1 MFFVQQKIGG
11 YVTRIG
17 LILFLLI
24 SWSAPALSTESDS
37 RIEDEIGRVFTGLTE
52 AWRNADGEAWGA
64 YFAEDAD
71 FTVWF
76 GLELKGRQA
85 ISSGHQYIFD
95 GVYANTAFELEV
107 RQLRKLS
114 SDVVVAHLKG
124 FVVKAGEVRSE
135 KPDAVPVAVL
145 QHIDGNWKIV
155 TFHNTA
161 NVVEEIGESI
171 PLERLRQ
178 ILIDASKEP

>member
-1 MFFVQQKIGG
+1 MRKIG
-11 YVTRIG
+11 
-17 LILFLLI
+17 LFLFLLI
-24 SWSAPALSTESDS
+24 AWPVPASSTEPDS
-37 RIEDEIGRVFTGLTE
+37 RIEGEVRRVFTGLTE

-64 YFAEDAD
+64 HFADDAD

-95 GVYANTAFELEV
+95 GVYANTAFELEI
-107 RQLRKLS
+107 RQLRELG
-114 SDVVVAHLKG
+114 SDVVVAHLNG

-145 QHIDGNWKIV
+145 QRIHGEWKIV

-178 ILIDASKEP
+178 ILIDARKKP